1 MRWTHYLVSA
11 GGLVGMHIEN
21 SDETVATRYFH
32 KDHLGSI
39 AVITSETAVVLERLS
54 FDASKRS
61 LAPPRRASGAMPT
74 APMIR
79 PAPSPAN
86 PTAASPATSS
96 STPSAWCT

>member
-1 MRWTHYLVSA
+1 MVEKFTVSDGSVRWTHYLVSA
-11 GGLVGMHIEN
+11 GGLVGMHVEN

-61 LAPPRRASGAMPT
+61 LAPPRRASRGH
-74 APMIR
+74 R
-79 PAPSPAN
+79 PCRVAQ
-86 PTAASPATSS
+86 TSGRGS
-96 STPSAWCT
+96 G